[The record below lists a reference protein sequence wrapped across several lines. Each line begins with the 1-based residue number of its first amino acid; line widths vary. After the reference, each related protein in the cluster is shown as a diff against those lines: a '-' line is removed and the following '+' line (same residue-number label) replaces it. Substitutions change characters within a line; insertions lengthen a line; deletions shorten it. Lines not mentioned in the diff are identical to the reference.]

1 VDTAEVVVVV
11 AAVVVNVAMA
21 VCTLSEAVT
30 VIAPVAFDGTVKVA
44 VKPPVALDTIDAG
57 VVARTVEPMRR
68 VTILFAKNPVPVAVT
83 VLPAAPD
90 VGLSVSVAAVV
101 LVAAVVVVVVVL
113 LVVVPAVNVARAV
126 CELSDAIT
134 VCGPVDVAGTVKVAV
149 NPPTESATIDAG
161 VVARTVEPMRRV
173 IAALGVNPVPVAVTV
188 LPAAPDVGLS
198 VSVAAVLVCAIA
210 LFIVAIGLKPSAA
223 NAVITTAMASPL
235 ARAVFLLFIS
245 LEKEA

>member
-68 VTILFAKNPVPVAVT
+68 VTMLFAKNPVPVAVT

-113 LVVVPAVNVARAV
+113 VVVPAVNVARAV
-126 CELSDAIT
+126 CEVSDAIT

-149 NPPTESATIDAG
+149 NPPAESATIDAG

>member
-1 VDTAEVVVVV
+1 
-11 AAVVVNVAMA
+11 MA

-90 VGLSVSVAAVV
+90 VGLSVSVAAV
-101 LVAAVVVVVVVL
+101 
-113 LVVVPAVNVARAV
+113 
-126 CELSDAIT
+126 
-134 VCGPVDVAGTVKVAV
+134 
-149 NPPTESATIDAG
+149 
-161 VVARTVEPMRRV
+161 
-173 IAALGVNPVPVAVTV
+173 
-188 LPAAPDVGLS
+188 
-198 VSVAAVLVCAIA
+198 LVCAIA